1 MGPRR
6 DASATVL
13 WPSYDASGVGGVGD
27 QVFGEIKGLYYVST
41 QTTRTG
47 TILALSSCGVT
58 KKAWLKLR
66 QGLAKLNIA
75 GHLLTAQLL
84 LGG

>member
-27 QVFGEIKGLYYVST
+27 QVRGLYYVST